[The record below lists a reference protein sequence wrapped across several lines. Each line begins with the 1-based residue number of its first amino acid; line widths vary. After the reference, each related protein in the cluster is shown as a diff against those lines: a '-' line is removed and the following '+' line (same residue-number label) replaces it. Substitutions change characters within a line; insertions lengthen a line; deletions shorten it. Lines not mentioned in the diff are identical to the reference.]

1 MILTPNS
8 PLIRYTGR
16 WNVGETEAV
25 STANGS
31 YAEFA
36 FSGECAVVEFGI
48 DHCTV
53 PFPRVYIAVD
63 GGAKIEVPLDKFI
76 RISAPG
82 GNSIPA
88 EDGEHTVQI
97 ILKGSVELQNRW
109 LAPLEAAVSVRSLE
123 ADAFR
128 PLPEDNRKVI
138 EFLGDS
144 ITEGIS
150 IDVERRFV
158 HYGGSRDMVFW
169 DDSTAGYAW
178 LTAEALGMRPVIMGY
193 GCLGTTRM
201 GAGNIPDVPE
211 SYPYYSDGC
220 PMESTGA
227 DFIVINHGTND
238 RGADRETF
246 VRQYT
251 RLLEVVRERNAGS
264 QIIALTPFCG
274 ALAEEIREIVGTFNR
289 EHSDDVFY
297 INTTGWIP
305 PEPLHPTREGH
316 KTVSRN
322 LAAILRERFL

>member
-1 MILTPNS
+1 MILKPDS

-36 FSGECAVVEFGI
+36 FSGECAVVEFGV

-53 PFPRVYIAVD
+53 PFPRVCIAVD
-63 GGAKIEVPLDKFI
+63 GGAKVEVPLDKFI
-76 RISAPG
+76 RVSAEEG
-82 GNSIPA
+82 K
-88 EDGEHTVQI
+88 HTVQI

-109 LAPLEAAVSVRSLE
+109 LHPLEAAVSVRSLE
-123 ADAFR
+123 ADGFL
-128 PLPEDNRKVI
+128 PLPEDNRKII

-150 IDVERRFV
+150 IDVERRYV
-158 HYGGSRDMVFW
+158 RYGGSRDMVFW

-201 GAGNIPDVPE
+201 GAGNIPPAPE

-220 PMESTGA
+220 PMESVNA

-251 RLLEVVRERNAGS
+251 RLLEVVRERNAKS
-264 QIIALTPFCG
+264 QIVALTPFCG
-274 ALAEEIREIVGTFNR
+274 ALAEDIRGIVDAFNR
-289 EHSDDVFY
+289 EHGDDVFF
-297 INTTGWIP
+297 IDTAGWIP

-316 KTVSRN
+316 RTVSRN

>member
-1 MILTPNS
+1 MILSPNS

-16 WNVGETEAV
+16 WNVSETEAV

-53 PFPRVYIAVD
+53 PFPRVYISVD
-63 GGAKIEVPLDKFI
+63 NGANIEVPIDKFI
-76 RISAPG
+76 RISAD
-82 GNSIPA
+82 
-88 EDGEHTVQI
+88 DGDHTVRI

-109 LAPLEAAVSVRSLE
+109 LHPLEAAVSVRSLE
-123 ADAFR
+123 ADGFL
-128 PLPEDNRKVI
+128 PLPEDKRKVI

-178 LTAEALGMRPVIMGY
+178 LTAEALDMRPVIMGY

-201 GAGNIPDVPE
+201 GAGNIPDVTE
-211 SYPYYSDGC
+211 SYPFYSDGC
-220 PMESTGA
+220 PMEPVNA

-246 VRQYT
+246 LRQYT
-251 RLLEVVRERNAGS
+251 RLLEVVRERNAES
-264 QIIALTPFCG
+264 KIIALTPFCG
-274 ALAEEIREIVGTFNR
+274 ALAEEIRTCVDMFNR
-289 EHSDDVFY
+289 EHGDDVFF

-316 KTVSRN
+316 RTVSRN

>member
-1 MILTPNS
+1 MILSPNS

-16 WNVGETEAV
+16 WNVSESEAV

-53 PFPRVYIAVD
+53 PFPRVYISVD

-76 RISAPG
+76 RISAG
-82 GNSIPA
+82 
-88 EDGEHTVQI
+88 DGEHHVQI
-97 ILKGSVELQNRW
+97 ILKCSVELQNRW
-109 LAPLEAAVSVRSLE
+109 LQPPEAAVSIRSLE
-123 ADAFR
+123 ADAFL
-128 PLPEDNRKVI
+128 PLSDDNRKII

-150 IDVERRFV
+150 IDVERRFA

-178 LTAEALGMRPVIMGY
+178 LTAKALGMRPVIMGY

-201 GAGNIPDVPE
+201 GAGNIPDVCE

-220 PMESTGA
+220 PMASANA
-227 DFIVINHGTND
+227 DLIVINHGTND

-246 VRQYT
+246 LRQYR
-251 RLLEVVRERNAGS
+251 RLLEIVRERNPKAE
-264 QIIALTPFCG
+264 IVALTPFCG
-274 ALAEEIREIVGTFNR
+274 ALAEEIRKIVDTFNR
-289 EHSDDVFY
+289 DCGDDVFY
-297 INTTGWIP
+297 INTTGWIA

-316 KTVSRN
+316 KTVSRK
-322 LAAILRERFL
+322 LAAILRERIL

>member
-1 MILTPNS
+1 MILKPNS

-16 WNVGETEAV
+16 WNVSETEAV

-48 DHCTV
+48 DDCTI
-53 PFPRVYIAVD
+53 PYPRVYISVD
-63 GGAKIEVPLDKFI
+63 KGACIEVPLDKFI
-76 RISAPG
+76 RISA
-82 GNSIPA
+82 
-88 EDGEHTVQI
+88 EDGEHYVQI

-109 LAPLEAAVSVRSLE
+109 LAPLEAGTAIRSLE
-123 ADAFR
+123 AEAFL
-128 PLPEDNRKVI
+128 PLPEDNRGTI

-150 IDVERRFV
+150 IDVEPRCV
-158 HYGGSRDMVFW
+158 HYGSSRDMVFW

-178 LTAEALGMRPVIMGY
+178 LTAKALDMRPVIMGY
-193 GCLGTTRM
+193 GCLGTTQG
-201 GAGNIPDVPE
+201 GAGNIPNVCE

-220 PMESTGA
+220 PMESTNA
-227 DFIVINHGTND
+227 DYIVINHGTND
-238 RGADRETF
+238 RRADRDTF
-246 VRQYT
+246 RRQYYH
-251 RLLEVVRERNAGS
+251 LLEIVRERNPKS

-274 ALAEEIREIVGTFNR
+274 ALADEIHEIVETFNR
-289 EHSDDVFY
+289 EHSDKVFC
-297 INTTGWIP
+297 INTTGWIS

-322 LAAILRERFL
+322 LTKIIREKFL

>member
-1 MILTPNS
+1 MILSPNN

-16 WNVGETEAV
+16 WNISESEAV

-36 FSGECAVVEFGI
+36 FSGECAVVEFGV

-63 GGAKIEVPLDKFI
+63 GGAKVEVPIDRFI
-76 RISAPG
+76 RISAD
-82 GNSIPA
+82 
-88 EDGEHTVQI
+88 DGDHTVRI

-109 LAPLEAAVSVRSLE
+109 LAPLEAAVSVRSIE
-123 ADAFR
+123 ADEFPA
-128 PLPEDNRKVI
+128 LPEDNRKTI

-150 IDVERRFV
+150 IDVERRYV
-158 HYGGSRDMVFW
+158 CYGGSRDMVFW
-169 DDSTAGYAW
+169 DDATAGYAW
-178 LTAEALGMRPVIMGY
+178 LTAKALDMRPVIMGY

-201 GAGNIPDVPE
+201 GAGNIPDVCE

-220 PMESTGA
+220 PMESANA
-227 DFIVINHGTND
+227 DYIVINHGTND
-238 RGADRETF
+238 RGADRDTF
-246 VRQYT
+246 IRQYT
-251 RLLEVVRERNAGS
+251 RLLEIVRKRNAKS

-274 ALAEEIREIVGTFNR
+274 ALAEDIRGIVDAFNR
-289 EHSDDVFY
+289 EHGDSVFF

-316 KTVSRN
+316 RTVSRN
-322 LAAILRERFL
+322 LAAILREQFL